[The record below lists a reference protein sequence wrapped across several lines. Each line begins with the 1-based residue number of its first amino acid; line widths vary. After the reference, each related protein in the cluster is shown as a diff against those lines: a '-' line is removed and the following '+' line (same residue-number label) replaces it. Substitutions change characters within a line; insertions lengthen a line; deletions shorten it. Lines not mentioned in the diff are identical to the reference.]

1 MFTVEKFCYERH
13 ILGVNHMTLDPL
25 SQQEVNRCSLRK
37 DLGFTTSQVLLDYL
51 VGSDEALVFKDTKR
65 DTILGICG
73 AHQSIRNGTIVVTPW
88 FFSNGF
94 HKKPKHVR
102 SFLRV
107 AKVLLEEWEQRCGYH
122 RTFISSCLNDD
133 RNKRLL
139 EYLGFMWTSGISE
152 ITFKKKGGRPYGI
165 AVSYGSPEHGN
176 NP

>member
-25 SQQEVNRCSLRK
+25 SQQEVNRCSSRK

-73 AHQSIRNGTIVVTPW
+73 AHQSILNRTIVVTPW

-107 AKVLLEEWEQRCGYH
+107 AKVLLEEWGSNAVGTTGHSLAPVVTTHETNDYWSTLGSCGPPVFP
-122 RTFISSCLNDD
+122 R
-133 RNKRLL
+133 
-139 EYLGFMWTSGISE
+139 
-152 ITFKKKGGRPYGI
+152 
-165 AVSYGSPEHGN
+165 
-176 NP
+176 